1 MEEQEI
7 LEQIAEVS
15 RRHLDWRS
23 PLQVEMDLVEDLE
36 LDSLRRL
43 TLAIEVENH
52 FRICLDEEDE
62 AAIRTVGD
70 LVAAVGRKLREAR
83 E

>member
-83 E
+83 G

>member
-23 PLQVEMDLVEDLE
+23 SLQVEMDLVEDLE